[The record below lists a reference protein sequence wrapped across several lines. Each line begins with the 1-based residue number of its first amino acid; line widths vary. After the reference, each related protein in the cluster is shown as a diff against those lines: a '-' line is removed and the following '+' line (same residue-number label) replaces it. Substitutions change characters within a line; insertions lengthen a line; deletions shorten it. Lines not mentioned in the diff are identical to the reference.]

1 MDLVQPPDVLVA
13 DTQQSVITVESRDA
27 DNDNTQ
33 QHKKKQGRPKKATL
47 ATSKATS
54 ASSGAVPKIKPI
66 QHCVPQCNHGRAETS
81 VEDMVRCGLCMA
93 WLHASCVGHS
103 KEDADHKGRG
113 PARSAAASLQ
123 TSPLRYVRFVSCVL
137 WWRASVR

>member
-33 QHKKKQGRPKKATL
+33 QHKKKKGRPKKTTL

-81 VEDMVRCGLCMA
+81 VEDMVRCSLCMA
-93 WLHASCVGHS
+93 WLHASCVGDS
-103 KEDADHKGRG
+103 KEDADHKGRA

-123 TSPLRYVRFVSCVL
+123 TSPLRYVRFVNG
-137 WWRASVR
+137 